1 MWSLRLVLAL
11 VLGTAT
17 LISTSAVL
25 HLKSDGFQAH
35 LESHA
40 PVLVDC
46 KWYRQ
51 FTIKSIINGRI

>member
-25 HLKSDGFQAH
+25 HLKPDGFQAH

-46 KWYRQ
+46 KWDRQ
-51 FTIKSIINGRI
+51 STIKSQ